1 MPWIILPKIWEF
13 CGISKALRFKCWY
26 LLIWKK
32 KKCLLKERLGKMLLM
47 NFWFGVQPLSQ
58 EPWIG
63 WLRGSDVSIWKEMTV
78 EAVTVC
84 ASLLS
89 RAPPLLTL
97 AWQGRVHRGRR
108 EEVCTQTWRW
118 KTCRGLMLLFYR
130 AAQES
135 LSGTRELYLF
145 FCLFSVF
152 VFLISLFL
160 LIMGEFSLQDKLA
173 YII

>member
-1 MPWIILPKIWEF
+1 
-13 CGISKALRFKCWY
+13 
-26 LLIWKK
+26 
-32 KKCLLKERLGKMLLM
+32 
-47 NFWFGVQPLSQ
+47 
-58 EPWIG
+58 
-63 WLRGSDVSIWKEMTV
+63 
-78 EAVTVC
+78 
-84 ASLLS
+84 
-89 RAPPLLTL
+89 
-97 AWQGRVHRGRR
+97 
-108 EEVCTQTWRW
+108 
-118 KTCRGLMLLFYR
+118 MLLFYR